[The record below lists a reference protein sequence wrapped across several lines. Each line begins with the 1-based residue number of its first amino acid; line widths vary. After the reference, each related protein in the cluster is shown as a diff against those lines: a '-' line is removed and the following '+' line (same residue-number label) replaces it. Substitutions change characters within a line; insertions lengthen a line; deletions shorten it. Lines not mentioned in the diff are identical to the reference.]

1 MRSQWKI
8 GRLWLLLAGSALLC
22 GLAAPV
28 LAGSVESLRPRLVR
42 PKPLHTR
49 WQQGGRQDLIVL
61 KCAEGSGVR
70 LREGL
75 LVSLNGKSLQGLR
88 QVFLDHGQP
97 AVRRLFSR
105 TESVLEQERTSGQ
118 LLSGCELADLNLYYL
133 LTPVTGGDPEL
144 LVDDLNALPVVE
156 LSYFEPLAQ
165 RGVIPQAMPHG
176 AAGEGDAGRITP
188 DFSELQYYL
197 QPAPLGVDA
206 VSAWDLPGGLGE
218 GVRIG
223 LVERGLNPDH
233 EDLPLPENWIGK
245 DVNLDHGTAVLGE
258 ILGQHNGF
266 GIMGISPEA
275 RLQVSIFDT
284 EPPFPVIADAISALT
299 PYLAAGD
306 VMLIEYHALGPPSG
320 ENCSCSCQS
329 FEYVP
334 LEYWQAN
341 FDVIAAATANQVICV
356 EIAGNGSMNLDHPR
370 YGGVFDRTVRDS
382 GAILVGAAIPG
393 SCKPSCWT
401 NYGSRLDLHG
411 HGQQIVTAGY
421 GPLFNGGPNAKYT
434 DWFGGTSGAGAMTA
448 GVVCAFQG
456 WYKARTGEPMS
467 SADLVEHLRQTGTP
481 QAADPRKIGPFP
493 DLCAAI
499 YGPPP
504 TISVHHP

>member
-1 MRSQWKI
+1 MRGVLPW
-8 GRLWLLLAGSALLC
+8 LAGLALAC
-22 GLAAPV
+22 TVAAP
-28 LAGSVESLRPRLVR
+28 LMAGTVERLRPRWVS
-42 PKPLHTR
+42 PKPLHTGWR
-49 WQQGGRQDLIVL
+49 QGWRQNLIVL
-61 KCAEGSGVR
+61 KFAEGSGVR
-70 LREGL
+70 LRNGQ
-75 LVSLNGKSLQGLR
+75 LVSLNGASLQGLR
-88 QVFLDHGQP
+88 QVFLNHGQP
-97 AVRRLFSR
+97 AVRRMFSR
-105 TESVLEQERTSGQ
+105 PEPALDQERAAGQQISGN
-118 LLSGCELADLNLYYL
+118 ELADLNLYYL
-133 LTPVTGGDPEL
+133 LVPVTGGDPRL

-165 RGVIPQAMPHG
+165 RAVIHQAPDRSPD
-176 AAGEGDAGRITP
+176 EEIDAWRATP
-188 DFSELQYYL
+188 DFSGLQDYL
-197 QPAPLGVDA
+197 QPAPLGLDA
-206 VSAWDLPGGLGE
+206 GSAWDFPGGLGQ

-275 RLQVSIFDT
+275 RLQVSIFET
-284 EPPFPVIADAISALT
+284 AQPFPVIADAISALG
-299 PYLAAGD
+299 PHLAAGD

-341 FDVIAAATANQVICV
+341 FDVIASATANQVICV

-393 SCKPSCWT
+393 SRKPSCWT

-411 HGQQIVTAGY
+411 HGSQIVTAGY

-448 GVVCAFQG
+448 GAVCAFQG
-456 WYKARTGEPMS
+456 WYKARTGIPLS
-467 SADLVEHLRQTGTP
+467 PADLLARLRQTGTP
-481 QAADPRKIGPFP
+481 QAADPRRIGPFP
-493 DLCAAI
+493 DLYAAI
-499 YGPPP
+499 HGPRPVIP
-504 TISVHHP
+504 GHRL